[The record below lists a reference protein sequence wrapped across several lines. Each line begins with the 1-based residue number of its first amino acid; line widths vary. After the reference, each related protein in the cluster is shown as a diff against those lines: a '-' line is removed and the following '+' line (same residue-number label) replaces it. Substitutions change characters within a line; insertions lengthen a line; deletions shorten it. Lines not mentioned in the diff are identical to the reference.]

1 MAKRAG
7 DAQSGKLG
15 SRAKAGKSDKPSR
28 AGRVA
33 FASWQTVETVRQLR
47 ILAAEQGTTLQAL
60 TAEALNL
67 LFTKYRKPPLA
78 KP

>member
-1 MAKRAG
+1 MAKRMG
-7 DAQSGKLG
+7 ETHSGKAG
-15 SRAKAGKSDKPSR
+15 SRATAGKSDKPSR
-28 AGRVA
+28 VGRVA
-33 FASWQTVETVRQLR
+33 FASWQTVDTVRQLR

-67 LFTKYRKPPLA
+67 LFTKHRKPPLA